1 MKKYQKYKLKAN
13 MLYGGEINIEII
25 QKLLEKYFDA
35 SNIIV
40 SFIDDELESQY
51 YVKIVCDDSDIN
63 STDFF
68 INKADNNI
76 YISNLAKCGNITG
89 TVIVTKII
97 SFAKD
102 IKSGKIFLIDASQI
116 FIGEDCEMDM
126 AKYMILLY
134 GYSWYNKFGFYNL
147 THERDTIYNEKM
159 CKKTF
164 NDFIE
169 YGIKRMRI
177 KKKEKF
183 NDEIYDKETI
193 LSSVL
198 QIDDKININMT
209 IREVMIILSDK
220 NKKNNF
226 ICDDVANTVK
236 IIVNIA
242 KFILM
247 YNPKLELKI

>member
-1 MKKYQKYKLKAN
+1 
-13 MLYGGEINIEII
+13 
-25 QKLLEKYFDA
+25 
-35 SNIIV
+35 
-40 SFIDDELESQY
+40 
-51 YVKIVCDDSDIN
+51 
-63 STDFF
+63 
-68 INKADNNI
+68 
-76 YISNLAKCGNITG
+76 
-89 TVIVTKII
+89 
-97 SFAKD
+97 
-102 IKSGKIFLIDASQI
+102 
-116 FIGEDCEMDM
+116 
-126 AKYMILLY
+126 
-134 GYSWYNKFGFYNL
+134 
-147 THERDTIYNEKM
+147 M

-220 NKKNNF
+220 IKKNNF